1 VGIEGELP
9 LARERWIRGRIC
21 SSDLTLATVGA
32 PGTSYATILDLTLS
46 IKSGIKTKD
55 GVFVGKD
62 KIFGVHDN
70 HDSFGKPGGLSP
82 AGRGR
87 INF

>member
-1 VGIEGELP
+1 LP
-9 LARERWIRGRIC
+9 LARDRWIHGRIC

-32 PGTSYATILDLTLS
+32 PGTSYATILDLTLGVES
-46 IKSGIKTKD
+46 RIETKD

-62 KIFGVHDN
+62 KIFGIHDN
-70 HDSFGKPGGLSP
+70 HGSFGKPGGLSP
-82 AGRGR
+82 AGAGC